1 MSVVTMTPRPDQPC
15 SFVIEG
21 EMNIYTALALKD
33 RLLSPLDQCT
43 DLQFDLSGV
52 TEIDSAGVQLLV
64 LVKNECGARGKE
76 LRITGHSAPVKEIMD
91 LYNLESFLGDPVS
104 ARSQEQ

>member
-1 MSVVTMTPRPDQPC
+1 MSVVTMTPKSDQPC

-33 RLLSPLDQCT
+33 RLLSPLDQCA
-43 DLQFDLSGV
+43 DMELDLSGV
-52 TEIDSAGVQLLV
+52 TDIDSAGVQLLI
-64 LVKNECGARGKE
+64 LAKNECGARGKE

-91 LYNLESFLGDPVS
+91 LYNLESYIGDPVPI
-104 ARSQEQ
+104 RSQEQ